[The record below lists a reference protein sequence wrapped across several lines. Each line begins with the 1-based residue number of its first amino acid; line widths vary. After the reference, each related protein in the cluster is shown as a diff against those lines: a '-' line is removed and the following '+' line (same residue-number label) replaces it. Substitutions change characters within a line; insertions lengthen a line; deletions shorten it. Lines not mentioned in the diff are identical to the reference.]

1 VPSTKRCEGCFVIAN
16 LPLVQLPVQ
25 HGLAAS
31 GAPGNGAFGCNEPRD
46 ESLLKVSTKIR
57 YVFRRPRFPIVCA
70 AADGLVSARSPAAF
84 QRQIERLELESD
96 AVLDIVDATG
106 EGWAFH
112 AELMVV
118 SPLTLKKRWR
128 KLAVIRLYN
137 ESQNARRIGSTY
149 PETALSGRSLARII
163 TDVAALAALA
173 KPNMPLQRTAARVA
187 PAPGAGGLD
196 ASRVAGAGSRSCR

>member
-1 VPSTKRCEGCFVIAN
+1 M
-16 LPLVQLPVQ
+16 
-25 HGLAAS
+25 
-31 GAPGNGAFGCNEPRD
+31 
-46 ESLLKVSTKIR
+46 KVSAKIR

-70 AADGLVSARSPAAF
+70 VADELVSAGTPAAF
-84 QRQIERLELESD
+84 QRQIERFELESD

-137 ESQNARRIGSTY
+137 ESQNARRIGGTY
-149 PETALSGRSLARII
+149 LETALSGRSLARII
-163 TDVAALAALA
+163 RDVAALAALA
-173 KPNMPLQRTAARVA
+173 KPNMPLQPTGARAA
-187 PAPGAGGLD
+187 PAPRRRGP
-196 ASRVAGAGSRSCR
+196 

>member
-1 VPSTKRCEGCFVIAN
+1 M
-16 LPLVQLPVQ
+16 
-25 HGLAAS
+25 
-31 GAPGNGAFGCNEPRD
+31 
-46 ESLLKVSTKIR
+46 KVSAKIR

-70 AADGLVSARSPAAF
+70 VADELISAGSPAAF
-84 QRQIERLELESD
+84 QRQIERFELESD

-112 AELMVV
+112 IELMVV

-137 ESQNARRIGSTY
+137 ESQNARRIGGTY

-163 TDVAALAALA
+163 SDVAALAALA
-173 KPNMPLQRTAARVA
+173 KPNMPLQRTATRVA
-187 PAPGAGGLD
+187 PTPDASGLD

>member
-1 VPSTKRCEGCFVIAN
+1 
-16 LPLVQLPVQ
+16 
-25 HGLAAS
+25 
-31 GAPGNGAFGCNEPRD
+31 
-46 ESLLKVSTKIR
+46 LKVSAKIR

-70 AADGLVSARSPAAF
+70 VADELVSARSPAAF

-137 ESQNARRIGSTY
+137 ESQNARRIGGTY

-163 TDVAALAALA
+163 ADIAGLAALA
-173 KPNMPLQRTAARVA
+173 KPNMSRQRSGARVA
-187 PAPGAGGLD
+187 PAPRRRAP
-196 ASRVAGAGSRSCR
+196 